1 LFDVPRL
8 GASSIWTVRDKVLF
22 MFQDGCSLRVLLA
35 LDRKPI
41 VYMTVLNKLC
51 KKRNPNIFTFSAR
64 FEGVCITYHDECIPC
79 PGQKDIESLRCG
91 HEPNIGPFIA
101 ASERRND
108 DLALF
113 TLVII
118 YGSQPL

>member
-1 LFDVPRL
+1 
-8 GASSIWTVRDKVLF
+8 
-22 MFQDGCSLRVLLA
+22 MFQDDCSLRVLLA

-51 KKRNPNIFTFSAR
+51 KKRNLNIFTFLAR
-64 FEGVCITYHDECIPC
+64 FEDVCITYHDKCIPC
-79 PGQKDIESLRCG
+79 SKQKDIESLRCD
-91 HEPNIGPFIA
+91 HESNIGSFIA

-113 TLVII
+113 TLIII
-118 YGSQPL
+118 YGS